1 MNTLKLD
8 QKVRIGNFTYKVRGL
23 RGCGWF
29 MCNIEGPNSAVFEE
43 LCIANK
49 DRYVSDIVGYSVGS
63 GNFPYLN
70 TLEDL
75 TKVVADLQ
83 SQYGERVTMLRKD
96 LLLAHN
102 AFDCIT
108 IKEGIKEILNKNPLK
123 SDEDSIVIPAEYIK
137 RFNKEASSDQKEKA
151 AEYGY
156 VSLEDEETYC
166 IGDKFKLDDGKEYL
180 LANVG
185 EYKVTAIGLKS
196 GNRYRDPIK
205 VDNPFSITKKE
216 LMQIS
221 GEDVSRTYKT
231 NYYKRR

>member
-1 MNTLKLD
+1 MIKLD

-29 MCNIEGPNSAVFEE
+29 MCNIEGPNSAIFEE
-43 LCIANK
+43 LGIANK

-108 IKEGIKEILNKNPLK
+108 IKEGIKNILNKNPLK

-137 RFNKEASSDQKEKA
+137 RFNKEASSDQKEEA
-151 AEYGY
+151 AKYGY

-166 IGDKFKLDDGKEYL
+166 MGDRFKLDDGEEYL
-180 LANVG
+180 LAQVAPNMVSL
-185 EYKVTAIGLKS
+185 ISLNS
-196 GNRYRDPIK
+196 GYRYRDTIK
-205 VDNPFSITKKE
+205 VYDPHSISKEE
-216 LMQIS
+216 LMQMAS
-221 GEDVSRTYKT
+221 EGVSCTYKT
-231 NYYKRR
+231 DYYIKGR